1 MQGLVLIDMQND
13 FISRLKPR
21 VRSRV
26 LFSTN
31 ELLEFFSNRGL
42 PIYIVLTEH
51 QADGSD
57 ALPKAREE
65 EYVPAVV
72 GTIGAQP
79 PSELMNINDPVIIKK
94 QKYSS
99 FFETN
104 LSEVIDPRVNTLVF
118 CGVSTHACVAISAV
132 DAYQRNYCVII
143 AKDCVGSHDSEYH
156 RVFLRYL
163 GSRIGDVLSNQSIMR
178 SVR

>member
-1 MQGLVLIDMQND
+1 MQGLVLIDIQND
-13 FISRLKPR
+13 FVSRLKPR

-26 LFSTN
+26 LSATN
-31 ELLEFFSNRGL
+31 ELLELFSRSGL
-42 PIYIVLTEH
+42 PIYTVLTEH

-65 EYVPAVV
+65 GYFPAVV

-79 PSELMNINDPVIIKK
+79 PSGLIDIKNPIMIKK
-94 QKYSS
+94 QKYSA

-104 LSEVIDPRVNTLVF
+104 LSEFIDSRVDTLVF
-118 CGVSTHACVAISAV
+118 CGVNTHACVAMSAV
-132 DAYQRNYCVII
+132 DACQRSYGVII
-143 AKDCVGSHDSEYH
+143 AKDCVASYDSEYH

-163 GSRIGDVLSNQSIMR
+163 GSQIGDVLDNQSIVR
-178 SVR
+178 SVK